1 MAEDIGKGLLHP
13 TSLAKIQ
20 AHTVNSISNAVETV
34 VEATEAVGKISIGIV
49 TIEATINNPPMD
61 RIVGLSVTG
70 AEVEI
75 ENART

>member
-20 AHTVNSISNAVETV
+20 AHTVNNTSNAVEMV
-34 VEATEAVGKISIGIV
+34 AEVTEVAGKISIGTV
-49 TIEATINNPPMD
+49 TIEATISNRLMD

>member
-20 AHTVNSISNAVETV
+20 AHTVNNTSNAVETV

-75 ENART
+75 ENAKT

>member
-20 AHTVNSISNAVETV
+20 AHTVNSTSNAVETV
-34 VEATEAVGKISIGIV
+34 DVATEAEVKISVGIV
-49 TIEATINNPPMD
+49 MIEAIINNPLMD
-61 RIVGLSVTG
+61 RVVGLSVTG

>member
-1 MAEDIGKGLLHP
+1 MAEDIGKGQLHP

-20 AHTVNSISNAVETV
+20 ALTVNNTSNAVEMV
-34 VEATEAVGKISIGIV
+34 VEAMVAEGRISVGTV
-49 TIEATINNPPMD
+49 TIEDTISSLLMD
-61 RIVGLSVTG
+61 RVVGLSVTG

>member
-13 TSLAKIQ
+13 MSLVKIQ

-34 VEATEAVGKISIGIV
+34 VEVTEAEGKISVGTV
-49 TIEATINNPPMD
+49 TIEATISNPQMD
-61 RIVGLSVTG
+61 RVVGLSVTG

-75 ENART
+75 ENAWT

>member
-1 MAEDIGKGLLHP
+1 MAEDIGKGLPHP

-20 AHTVNSISNAVETV
+20 AHTVNNTSNAVETV
-34 VEATEAVGKISIGIV
+34 VEVTEVEGKISVGTV
-49 TIEATINNPPMD
+49 TIEATINNPLMD
-61 RIVGLSVTG
+61 KVVGLSVTG

>member
-1 MAEDIGKGLLHP
+1 MAEDIGKGLLRP

-20 AHTVNSISNAVETV
+20 AHTVNNTSNAVEMV
-34 VEATEAVGKISIGIV
+34 VEVTEVAGKISIGTV
-49 TIEATINNPPMD
+49 TIEATISNPLMD